1 MRDKVKQAARDLGL
15 DVNVRTLDRPTRTVT
30 EAAAAVDCQS
40 AQIAKTLV
48 FIADGD
54 PLLAVVSG
62 AHRLDVDLLCDA
74 IDCAEA
80 RQASPEEVRAA
91 TSYSVG
97 GVSPIGTG
105 LPVVFDETLLEH
117 ETIYAAG
124 GVGNTLF
131 GVEPQ
136 KLVDCLGATV
146 APLAA
151 RGN

>member
-1 MRDKVKQAARDLGL
+1 MRDKVKQAARELGL
-15 DVNVRTLDRPTRTVT
+15 DVNVRTLERPTRTVS
-30 EAAAAVDCQS
+30 EAAAAVDCSS

-54 PLLAVVSG
+54 PILAVVSG
-62 AHRLDVDLLCDA
+62 AHRLDPDLLCDA

-80 RQASPEEVRAA
+80 RQASPDEVRVA
-91 TSYSVG
+91 TGYSVG

-105 LPVVFDETLLEH
+105 LPVVFDETLLGH

-124 GVGNTLF
+124 GDGNTLF
-131 GVEPQ
+131 GVAPQ
-136 KLVDCLGATV
+136 QLVDCLGATA

-151 RGN
+151 SD

>member
-1 MRDKVKQAARDLGL
+1 MRDKVKQAAQELGL
-15 DVNVRTLDRPTRTVT
+15 EVDVQTLDRPTRTVS
-30 EAAAAVDCQS
+30 EAADAVHCKS

-54 PLLAVVSG
+54 PILAVVSG
-62 AHRLDVDLLCDA
+62 AHRLDEDLLCEA
-74 IDCAEA
+74 TDCAQV
-80 RQASPEEVRAA
+80 RQATPDEVRGA
-91 TSYSVG
+91 TGFSVG
-97 GVSPIGTG
+97 GVSPIGSD

-124 GVGNTLF
+124 GDGNTLF
-131 GVEPQ
+131 GVAPQ

-151 RGN
+151 AGS